1 MEQVNNHRYLIILE
15 NISTMAQW
23 HAIMPYLPERKN
35 GSRIIV
41 STQQLEVARLC
52 TGKPYRMMELMIDFK
67 KAYNKVR

>member
-23 HAIMPYLPERKN
+23 HAIMPYLPDRKN

-41 STQQLEVARLC
+41 SMQQLEVARLC
-52 TGKPYRMMELMIDFK
+52 TGKPYRMMELMIDLK